1 MVQNFAFVYAIIL
14 DTREKPLFP
23 KWLIPFNI
31 IMPILFAFAT
41 GVHTVMDGP
50 LAWNGVITF
59 YIVGFTFLVQLITD
73 AVFLGLSARQEY
85 LSGESVALGNK
96 AEGPKEHGDKNS
108 ETVSSV

>member
-14 DTREKPLFP
+14 DGRSKPLFP

-41 GVHTVMDGP
+41 GMHTEKTGP

-59 YIVGFTFLVQLITD
+59 WIVGFSFVVQLIVD
-73 AVFLGLSARQEY
+73 AVYLALSAREEQG
-85 LSGESVALGNK
+85 SGENNALEKDPENFNHHHVGSAAVA
-96 AEGPKEHGDKNS
+96 PI
-108 ETVSSV
+108 